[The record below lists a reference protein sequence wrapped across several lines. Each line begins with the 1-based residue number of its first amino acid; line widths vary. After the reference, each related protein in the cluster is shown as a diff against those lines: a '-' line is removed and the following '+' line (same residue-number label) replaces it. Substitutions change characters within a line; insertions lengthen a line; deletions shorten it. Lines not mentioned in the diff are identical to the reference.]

1 MAKLNLRIPAL
12 ASINPAELAVSYI
25 EHGWPVFPCRNAAEE
40 AADPHTGEIIILN
53 EKTPR
58 TSNGFKGASKMRRI
72 IDRWWSD
79 WPDSAVGI
87 PTGAAT
93 GVFVLDIDNKPG
105 GANGFDWLADMEAE
119 HGALPE
125 TARVTT
131 PNGGLHIYFNYVV
144 GTRNRGA
151 LGSGVDIRS
160 EGGYVLTAGSRM
172 ADGRAYKWEPD
183 ATGIP
188 PVADAPEWLL
198 DLLLPKHQPAN
209 DYHHSP
215 SVIGNTSYVSAA
227 VTSELNDLAMAPE
240 GTRNNRLND
249 AAFALGQF
257 VGAGALAHSEAER
270 ELQAIAQQWDNF
282 PKSCGTIRRGLT
294 DGAKQPRH
302 IPEADFQHDNTR
314 LVDITRMI
322 QNGIAKAKKKGEA
335 SAHDY
340 RNDETG
346 ELTTDDHP
354 EEHPTNEEPA
364 VGPSVEEEPSAEPEQ
379 PESPF
384 RATAF
389 KWVDPSTLPRREFA
403 FGTHY
408 IRKYVSVT
416 VSPGGLGKTSN
427 SIVEALSM
435 VSGRQLAGVKPKEKL
450 NVWLFNAEDPR
461 DEMQRRI
468 MAACLHYNLKPE
480 DIEGRLFLDTGREQE
495 LIVMHEDKK
504 TGLQVNEPIV
514 EAVVEQI
521 LANEIDVM
529 IVDPF
534 VSTHRVNEN
543 DNGAIDKVAKLW
555 AQIADYTNCAVDV
568 VHHLKKLADREA
580 TVEDAR
586 GAVSLIGAARSV
598 RVLNRMSDEQAI
610 RAGIAPKERFSYF
623 WIHHGKVNLTKM
635 DNSEHWRKLES
646 VSLGNGATN
655 PLRRM
660 SEPHDTAGVVTEWL
674 WPSKEEIAESVPDDV
689 RRGVLVKLGNQ
700 NYRESAQSED
710 WAGYVLA
717 EAMGMSLETGK
728 AMTADKRKVKAVIDA
743 WIENGILAIVNEPDP
758 KHIDRKIKYIRPA
771 EQSS

>member
-1 MAKLNLRIPAL
+1 MAKLNYKISSTQIISPAD
-12 ASINPAELAVSYI
+12 LAVSYI
-25 EHGWPVFPCRNAAEE
+25 EQGWPVFPCRNATEE
-40 AADPHTGEIIILN
+40 AIDPQTGEIITLN

-58 TSNGFKGASKMRRI
+58 TSNGFKGATKMRRI

-105 GANGFDWLADMEAE
+105 GANGFDWLEEMEAE

-131 PNGGLHIYFNYVV
+131 PNGGLHIYFNYVA

-151 LGSGVDIRS
+151 LGGGVDIRS
-160 EGGYVLTAGSRM
+160 EGGYVLAAGSRM
-172 ADGRAYKWEPD
+172 TDGREYKWEPD
-183 ATGIP
+183 ADKIP
-188 PVADAPEWLL
+188 KVADAPQWLL
-198 DLLLPKHQPAN
+198 DLLLPKHQPSGG
-209 DYHHSP
+209 YHHSP
-215 SVIGNTSYVSAA
+215 SAIGNSAYVSAA
-227 VTSELNDLAMAPE
+227 VSAELNELASAPE

-257 VGAGALAHSEAER
+257 VGAGVLVHSEAER
-270 ELQAIAQQWDNF
+270 ELQDIAQQWGNF

-294 DGAKQPRH
+294 DGAKHPRH
-302 IPEADFQHDNTR
+302 IPESDFMYDNTR
-314 LVDITRMI
+314 LVDFTRMI
-322 QNGIAKAKKKGEA
+322 QNGIAKGKKDE
-335 SAHDY
+335 SAADRTHEECAPEQD
-340 RNDETG
+340 DATG
-346 ELTTDDHP
+346 H
-354 EEHPTNEEPA
+354 EEHDSNEVAPEPD
-364 VGPSVEEEPSAEPEQ
+364 SA
-379 PESPF
+379 F

-389 KWVDPSTLPRREFA
+389 KWIDPSKLPRREFA

-435 VSGRQLAGVKPKEKL
+435 VSGRQLAGVKPKERL

-468 MAACLHYNLKPE
+468 MAACIHYGLKAE

-504 TGLQVNEPIV
+504 TGLKVNEPVV
-514 EAVVEQI
+514 EAAVEQI
-521 LANEIDVM
+521 ERHKIDVM

-555 AQIADYTNCAVDV
+555 AQIADFTNCSIDV

-598 RVLNRMSDEQAI
+598 RVLNRMSEDQATK
-610 RAGIAPKERFSYF
+610 AGIDPSDRFSYF

-635 DNSEHWRKLES
+635 DSTEHWRKLES
-646 VSLGNGATN
+646 VSLGNGSTN
-655 PLRRM
+655 PLRLI
-660 SEPHDTAGVVTEWL
+660 SEPHDTAGVVTEWK
-674 WPSKEEIAESVPDDV
+674 WPSKDEIASAIPDEI
-689 RRGVLVKLGNQ
+689 RRAVLVRLENQ

-717 EAMGMSLETGK
+717 EAMGIHLETNR
-728 AMTADKRKVKAVIDA
+728 AMTAEKRKIKSALDS
-743 WIENGILAIVNEPDP
+743 WIGNGILAVVNEPDP
-758 KHIDRKIKYIRPA
+758 KHVGRKIKYVRPA
-771 EQSS
+771 VEV